1 MLHRRKPVFSAVS
14 EFSAVHLGDAR
25 RDARVLRVV
34 RALEDDP
41 SRGFPTAVGTIA
53 EREALYRLL
62 NNAAVT
68 LDSLMRPH
76 VLETAQRARQTQGSV
91 LVAIDKTDFVFTGE
105 ADRDGL
111 DRLGKDRHGFS
122 AFVGLAV
129 NLDRRPLGVLD
140 IRSVEGEGRS
150 RAEAWSEVVEASA
163 KHLHELDPIFIMD
176 READAF
182 ALFAKLLDAGRSFV
196 VRAKYDRLIGADG
209 ATAQVCLR
217 EVTARQP
224 VLLTRTVKL
233 SRRTAK
239 GRPPTARKKHPP
251 RDERLATLEI
261 RACRIALPRPP
272 KLRDPVLP
280 DGAFVNV
287 VHVTEADAPPGHDP
301 VDWLLF
307 TNQPIDDEAS
317 VASVVDAY
325 RCRWVIEEYF
335 KALKTGC
342 SYEKRQLESKHA
354 LLNAL
359 GLLAPL
365 AWRLLALRAVAH
377 SDANALASTVLS
389 DDEITVLRKISLDI
403 KLGPRPA
410 ATTALLALARLGG
423 HFPQNGR
430 PGWMVI
436 WRGFQKLIDRVEG
449 YLLAKAEM

>member
-1 MLHRRKPVFSAVS
+1 MIRRRQPVFSAVS
-14 EFSAVHLGDAR
+14 EFSGIDLGDAR
-25 RDARVLRVV
+25 RGARVLRVV

-41 SRGFPTAVGTIA
+41 SRGFPTAVGTVA
-53 EREALYRLL
+53 EREAVYRLL
-62 NNAAVT
+62 NNGAV
-68 LDSLMRPH
+68 SLSLLLEPH
-76 VLETAQRARQTQGSV
+76 ARETAQRAGAAEGPV
-91 LVAIDKTDFVFTGE
+91 VVPIDKTDFVFTGE

-111 DRLGKDRHGFS
+111 ARLGKDRHGFS

-129 NLDRRPLGVLD
+129 TLDRRPLGVVD
-140 IRSVEGEGRS
+140 IRPTEADGRS
-150 RAEAWSEVVEASA
+150 KAETWQEVVEASA
-163 KHLHELDPIFIMD
+163 QHLHGLDPIFVMD

-182 ALFAKLLDAGRSFV
+182 ALLAGLLATERSFV
-196 VRAKYDRLIGADG
+196 IRGKYDRPIGGDGDG
-209 ATAQVCLR
+209 ANECLR

-224 VLLTRTVKL
+224 VTLTRTVTL
-233 SRRTAK
+233 SRRTATRK
-239 GRPPTARKKHPP
+239 PPTARKKHPP
-251 RDERLATLEI
+251 RDERVATLEI
-261 RACRIALPRPP
+261 RACRIALPRPT
-272 KLRDPVLP
+272 KLRDPGLP
-280 DGAFVNV
+280 DGTFINV
-287 VHVTEADAPPGHDP
+287 VHVTEVDPPPDHDP

-307 TNQPIDDEAS
+307 TNQPVDDEVS
-317 VASVVDAY
+317 VGTVVDIY

-365 AWRLLALRAVAH
+365 AWRLLALRSIAR
-377 SDANALASTVLS
+377 SDDQAPASTVLS
-389 DDEITVLRKISLDI
+389 DDEIVVLRKISLDI

-410 ATTALLALARLGG
+410 ASTALMALARLGG
-423 HFPQNGR
+423 HFPQNGK